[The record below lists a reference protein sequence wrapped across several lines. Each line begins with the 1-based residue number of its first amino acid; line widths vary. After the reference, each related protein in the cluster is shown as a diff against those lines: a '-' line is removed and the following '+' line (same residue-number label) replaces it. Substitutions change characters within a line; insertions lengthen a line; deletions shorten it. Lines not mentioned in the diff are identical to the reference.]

1 MPPEFHKIK
10 ACGIVEGG
18 GDTTAAFADVVLL
31 PDLRTPRF
39 KVEVLGVEAVV
50 VVVLPLLV
58 TEPNLEVVEDEEI
71 CGEGLPDVTAAALAG
86 FGVLPGLG
94 PALADEVGVGVGVV
108 VIVFAFV
115 AAACTAASAA
125 AAPIEPPPAAV
136 DISKVGFPAAAAAAA
151 AAAAPGLA
159 PVAAAA
165 TAAAVADAAAALP
178 P

>member
-1 MPPEFHKIK
+1 LPPEFHKIK
-10 ACGIVEGG
+10 ACGIVEGGG

-31 PDLRTPRF
+31 PDLRTPRVE
-39 KVEVLGVEAVV
+39 VEVLGVEAVV
-50 VVVLPLLV
+50 VR
-58 TEPNLEVVEDEEI
+58 EPILEVVEDEEI